1 MVVVILSLLACVYG
15 QNFGQ
20 ELASL
25 NFANLIRTPIAAVMK
40 VQAQVSK
47 MTMDRQQLRTTR
59 WRESLSWWD
68 LMKADL
74 ERDKLSW
81 LWSEADGFFKSIIYI
96 NNQFPG
102 PLITEVN
109 TVIEKTS

>member
-1 MVVVILSLLACVYG
+1 
-15 QNFGQ
+15 
-20 ELASL
+20 
-25 NFANLIRTPIAAVMK
+25 
-40 VQAQVSK
+40 
-47 MTMDRQQLRTTR
+47 
-59 WRESLSWWD
+59 
-68 LMKADL
+68 MKADL